1 MSNSYHPFLNPNSN
15 FDEQRWIIQIRQA
28 LDEDN
33 LEQESDDVPVSIFTV
48 PNTLMLASPES
59 YVPQQ
64 LALGPYHHHRAE
76 LYEME
81 RYKLSAARRF
91 QKHLPGLKF
100 HNLVHHFTKLELRF
114 RACYHKFLNFNGETL
129 AWMMAVDSCFL
140 LEFLHHMVVL
150 EEERAMSRVSSRMS
164 HLIDITGRKSGH
176 NTILRDMLMLENQ
189 IPLFALKQTLDFK
202 LGSSDETDDVLCA
215 MLIGFCKEV
224 LPFKMVQELPDVDQV
239 HKCAHLLDLL
249 YNLILPNVGESVSE
263 IASEAE
269 KDDVNRIHETIN
281 FPNVVSK
288 LRAGGL
294 MSLIKRL
301 LVSRIAK
308 FLLRLP
314 WKIVSN
320 LPGMI
325 LVKQFEY
332 LCFSQEKGE
341 KNELENRN
349 SCSDQC
355 NYRPPLMEEIAIPS
369 VTELSKAG
377 VKFSVTNSGI
387 LEINFDVKTATFYLP
402 MISLDVNTE
411 VVLRN
416 LVAYEACNTSGPLVF
431 ARYTELMNGIID
443 TEEDAR
449 VLREKGIVLNH
460 LKSDQD
466 VADLWNGMSKSV
478 RLTKVPFLDKVI
490 EDVNCYYRGRFK
502 VRIGKFLKRHV
513 FGSWQSM
520 TLLAAVLL
528 LFFMSLQAFC
538 SLFGCA
544 RIFLHRRKMN

>member
-1 MSNSYHPFLNPNSN
+1 MSNSYHPFLNPNPS
-15 FDEQRWIIQIRQA
+15 FDEQRWIIQIRRV

-33 LEQESDDVPVSIFTV
+33 LEQEPDDVPVSIFTV
-48 PNTLMLASPES
+48 PKTLMLTSPEF

-64 LALGPYHHHRAE
+64 LALGPYHNHRAE

-81 RYKLSAARRF
+81 RYKLSAAKRF

-100 HNLVHHFTKLELRF
+100 HHLVHHFIKFESRF
-114 RACYHKFLNFNGETL
+114 RACYHKFLNFNGEML

-140 LEFLHHMVVL
+140 LEFLHHLVIL
-150 EEERAMSRVSSRMS
+150 EEDRE
-164 HLIDITGRKSGH
+164 
-176 NTILRDMLMLENQ
+176 
-189 IPLFALKQTLDFK
+189 IPLFSLKQTLDFQ
-202 LGSSDETDDVLCA
+202 LGSSDEADDVLYA
-215 MLIGFCKEV
+215 MLTGFCKEV
-224 LPFKMVQELPDVDQV
+224 LPFKMVQELPDLCQV

-249 YNLILPNVGESVSE
+249 YNLIVPNVGESVSE
-263 IASEAE
+263 ITSEAE
-269 KDDVNRIHETIN
+269 KEGINRNDEKRN
-281 FPNVVSK
+281 FHKIMSK
-288 LRAGGL
+288 IRAGGL

-301 LVSRIAK
+301 LVSRLAK

-314 WKIVSN
+314 WKVVSS
-320 LPGMI
+320 LPGMT

-341 KNELENRN
+341 KNELENGK
-349 SCSDQC
+349 SSSEY
-355 NYRPPLMEEIAIPS
+355 NYKPPLMEEIAIPS
-369 VTELSKAG
+369 VTELSEAG

-387 LEINFDVKTATFYLP
+387 LGISFDEKTATFYLP

-416 LVAYEACNTSGPLVF
+416 LVAYEACNASGPLVF

-443 TEEDAR
+443 SEEDAK
-449 VLREKGIVLNH
+449 VLREKGVVLNH

-490 EDVNCYYRGRFK
+490 EDVNCYYRGRLK
-502 VRIGKFLKRHV
+502 VRIGKFLERHV

-528 LFFMSLQAFC
+528 LFFYELASFLLAVWLC
-538 SLFGCA
+538 SN
-544 RIFLHRRKMN
+544 ISSS

>member
-1 MSNSYHPFLNPNSN
+1 MSNSYHPFLNPNPS
-15 FDEQRWIIQIRQA
+15 FDEQRWIIQIRRV

-33 LEQESDDVPVSIFTV
+33 LEQEPDDVPVSIFTV
-48 PNTLMLASPES
+48 PKTLMLTSPEF

-64 LALGPYHHHRAE
+64 LALGPYHNHRAE

-81 RYKLSAARRF
+81 RYKLSAAKRF

-100 HNLVHHFTKLELRF
+100 HHLVHHFIKFESRL

-140 LEFLHHMVVL
+140 LEFIHHLVIL
-150 EEERAMSRVSSRMS
+150 EEDREMSRVSSRMS

-176 NTILRDMLMLENQ
+176 NAILRDTLMLENQ
-189 IPLFALKQTLDFK
+189 IPLFSLKQTLDFQ
-202 LGSSDETDDVLCA
+202 LGSSDEADDVLYA
-215 MLIGFCKEV
+215 MLTGFCKEV
-224 LPFKMVQELPDVDQV
+224 LPFKMVQELPDLCQV

-249 YNLILPNVGESVSE
+249 YNLIVPNVGESVSE
-263 IASEAE
+263 ITSEAE
-269 KDDVNRIHETIN
+269 KE
-281 FPNVVSK
+281 
-288 LRAGGL
+288 
-294 MSLIKRL
+294 
-301 LVSRIAK
+301 
-308 FLLRLP
+308 
-314 WKIVSN
+314 
-320 LPGMI
+320 
-325 LVKQFEY
+325 
-332 LCFSQEKGE
+332 EKGE
-341 KNELENRN
+341 KNELENGK
-349 SCSDQC
+349 SSSEY
-355 NYRPPLMEEIAIPS
+355 NYKSPLMEEIAIPS
-369 VTELSKAG
+369 VTELSEAG

-387 LEINFDVKTATFYLP
+387 LGISFDEKTATFYLP

-416 LVAYEACNTSGPLVF
+416 LVAYEACNASGPLVF

-443 TEEDAR
+443 SEEDAK
-449 VLREKGIVLNH
+449 VLREKGVVLNH

-490 EDVNCYYRGRFK
+490 EDVNCYYRRRLK
-502 VRIGKFLKRHV
+502 VRIGKFLERHV

-544 RIFLHRRKMN
+544 RIFPHRRKMN

>member
-1 MSNSYHPFLNPNSN
+1 MSNSYHPFLNPNPS
-15 FDEQRWIIQIRQA
+15 FDEQRWIIQIRRA

-33 LEQESDDVPVSIFTV
+33 LEQEPDDVPVSIFTV
-48 PNTLMLASPES
+48 PKALMLTSTES

-81 RYKLSAARRF
+81 TYKLSAAKRF

-100 HNLVHHFTKLELRF
+100 HHLVNHFIKFEPRF

-140 LEFLHHMVVL
+140 LEFLHHMVVH
-150 EEERAMSRVSSRMS
+150 EEDRAMAQVSSRML
-164 HLIDITGRKSGH
+164 HLIDTTGRKSGH
-176 NTILRDMLMLENQ
+176 NAILRDILMLENQ
-189 IPLFALKQTLDFK
+189 IPLFSLKPTLDFQ
-202 LGSSDETDDVLCA
+202 LGSSDEADDVLYA
-215 MLIGFCKEV
+215 MLMGFCKEV
-224 LPFKMVQELPDVDQV
+224 LPFKMVQELPDLDQV

-249 YNLILPNVGESVSE
+249 YNLIVPNVGESVSE
-263 IASEAE
+263 ITLEAE
-269 KDDVNRIHETIN
+269 KEDVNRNGEMIN
-281 FPNVVSK
+281 FHKITLK
-288 LRAGGL
+288 LRAAGGL

-301 LVSRIAK
+301 LVSRLAK

-325 LVKQFEY
+325 LVKQFEH

-341 KNELENRN
+341 KNELENGK
-349 SCSDQC
+349 SCSEY
-355 NYRPPLMEEIAIPS
+355 NYKPPLMEEIAIPS
-369 VTELSKAG
+369 VTELSEAG

-387 LEINFDVKTATFYLP
+387 LGIGFDAKTATFYLP

-416 LVAYEACNTSGPLVF
+416 LVAYEACNASGPLVF

-443 TEEDAR
+443 TEEDAK
-449 VLREKGIVLNH
+449 VLREKEIVLNH
-460 LKSDQD
+460 LKSDED

-490 EDVNCYYRGRFK
+490 EDVNCYYRGRLK

-528 LFFMSLQAFC
+528 LFL
-538 SLFGCA
+538 
-544 RIFLHRRKMN
+544 

>member
-1 MSNSYHPFLNPNSN
+1 MSSSYHPFLNPNPS
-15 FDEQRWIIQIRQA
+15 FDEQRWIIQIRRV

-33 LEQESDDVPVSIFTV
+33 LEQEPDDVPVSIFTV
-48 PNTLMLASPES
+48 PRTLMRTSPEF

-81 RYKLSAARRF
+81 RYKLSAAKRF

-100 HNLVHHFTKLELRF
+100 QHLVHHFIKFESRF

-140 LEFLHHMVVL
+140 LEFLHHIVIL
-150 EEERAMSRVSSRMS
+150 EEDRAMSRVSSRMS

-176 NTILRDMLMLENQ
+176 NAILRDTLMLENQ
-189 IPLFALKQTLDFK
+189 IPLFSLKQTLDFQ
-202 LGSSDETDDVLCA
+202 LGSSDEADDVLYA
-215 MLIGFCKEV
+215 MLTGFCKEV
-224 LPFKMVQELPDVDQV
+224 LPFKMVQELPDLYQV

-249 YNLILPNVGESVSE
+249 YNLIVPNVGESVSE
-263 IASEAE
+263 ITSEAKKEDINHNDE
-269 KDDVNRIHETIN
+269 KRN
-281 FPNVVSK
+281 FHKIMSK
-288 LRAGGL
+288 IRAGCL

-301 LVSRIAK
+301 LVSRLAK

-320 LPGMI
+320 LPGMT

-341 KNELENRN
+341 KNELENGK
-349 SCSDQC
+349 SCSEY
-355 NYRPPLMEEIAIPS
+355 NYKPPLMEEIAIPS
-369 VTELSKAG
+369 VTELSEAG
-377 VKFSVTNSGI
+377 VKFSVANSGI
-387 LEINFDVKTATFYLP
+387 LGISFDAKTATIYLP

-416 LVAYEACNTSGPLVF
+416 LVAYEACNASGPLFF

-443 TEEDAR
+443 TEEDAK
-449 VLREKGIVLNH
+449 VLREKGVVLNH

-490 EDVNCYYRGRFK
+490 EDVNCYYRGRLK
-502 VRIGKFLKRHV
+502 VRIGKFLERHV

-528 LFFMSLQAFC
+528 LLFMSLQAFC

-544 RIFLHRRKMN
+544 RIFPHRRKMN